1 MHVIYSETYRKSIHF
16 TTVCNTSVIPQQLE
30 TQTNESPKGLNILPV
45 AQMSFPIQQIIRV
58 FKGLCLQRLEG
69 PSVPIEFSQYLG
81 CSHWTKRPVVLT
93 RSLVFHILIF
103 SNKEN
108 AYLYLLP
115 ILSQHSRRISATIQP
130 YMQPKFK
137 LLHT

>member
-1 MHVIYSETYRKSIHF
+1 MHIIYSEAYRKSIHF
-16 TTVCNTSVIPQQLE
+16 MTVYNASVIPQQLE

-45 AQMSFPIQQIIRV
+45 AEMSFHIQQIIRV

-81 CSHWTKRPVVLT
+81 CSHWKKRPVVLT
-93 RSLVFHILIF
+93 GNLVFHLLIF

-108 AYLYLLP
+108 ACLLSP
-115 ILSQHSRRISATIQP
+115 TNIIIARRISATIQP
-130 YMQPKFK
+130 YMESKFK